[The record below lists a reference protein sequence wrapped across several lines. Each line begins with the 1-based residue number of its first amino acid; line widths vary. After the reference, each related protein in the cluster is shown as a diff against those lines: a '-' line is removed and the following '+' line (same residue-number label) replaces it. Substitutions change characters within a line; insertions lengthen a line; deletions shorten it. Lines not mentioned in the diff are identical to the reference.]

1 MPTLNNSEE
10 GLALTALNYHQRKLE
25 IKEIE
30 KELATMRPVLE
41 NGVDRLGNVTRSGG
55 HTPPS

>member
-1 MPTLNNSEE
+1 MPTLNNSED

-30 KELATMRPVLE
+30 KP
-41 NGVDRLGNVTRSGG
+41 
-55 HTPPS
+55 